1 MYIYVY
7 IQIYICIP
15 THYYYYF
22 YHYKL
27 SRYFV
32 KVSRF
37 YMLIL
42 TLYCDTVFFLAWQQC
57 ASVIYIYMTRIYTV
71 YIYYLNVAT
80 FNAG

>member
-1 MYIYVY
+1 MYIHMCIYK
-7 IQIYICIP
+7 YICIP
-15 THYYYYF
+15 THYYYY
-22 YHYKL
+22 YYKL

-42 TLYCDTVFFLAWQQC
+42 TLYCDTVFYLAWQQY
-57 ASVIYIYMTRIYTV
+57 ASVIYIIYDTHIYCI